1 VKDPRIALWI
11 VDGVGLIG
19 VIAFSVLAAL
29 EPDTSLYVVGQIVSA
44 ALILGSVV
52 LLRVVNRRLS
62 SDAQEQSRHHD

>member
-1 VKDPRIALWI
+1 MKDPRIALWI

-29 EPDTSLYVVGQIVSA
+29 EPDTTLYVVGQIVSA

-62 SDAQEQSRHHD
+62 PDAQEQSRRDE